1 MGSYKG
7 GENCIFKLVVMT
19 RRENASACSRA
30 CPPWLVT
37 QQSKAS
43 MSAIVKVN
51 CELLSPLIRENFV
64 LQISIEVPRNFRL
77 LDELEEGQKGK
88 SDGTIS
94 WGLDDDEDMTLSLWR
109 CVVIGPHR
117 TPFESRMYSLAIE
130 CGENYPNEPP
140 TVRFISKINMNGVNS
155 TNGLVRRRRRRFFMN
170 ESGELRWSLQVDSRY
185 MTILSQWQKNYTI
198 RHVLEEIRR
207 IMSFKENQRLEQPPE
222 GSLYTQPMV

>member
-1 MGSYKG
+1 
-7 GENCIFKLVVMT
+7 
-19 RRENASACSRA
+19 
-30 CPPWLVT
+30 
-37 QQSKAS
+37 
-43 MSAIVKVN
+43 MSGV
-51 CELLSPLIRENFV
+51 
-64 LQISIEVPRNFRL
+64 EVPRNFRL

-109 CVVIGPHR
+109 CVIIGPHR

-155 TNGLVRRRRRRFFMN
+155 TNGL
-170 ESGELRWSLQVDSRY
+170 VDSRY

>member
-1 MGSYKG
+1 M
-7 GENCIFKLVVMT
+7 
-19 RRENASACSRA
+19 RRLAFS
-30 CPPWLVT
+30 V
-37 QQSKAS
+37 
-43 MSAIVKVN
+43 
-51 CELLSPLIRENFV
+51 
-64 LQISIEVPRNFRL
+64 EVPRNFRL

-117 TPFESRMYSLAIE
+117 VSAFLYAKINSCHLIIRSCEKSLQTPFESRMYSLAIE